1 MFKQIVTLFRGA
13 AVDASE
19 EFTDRH
25 AITLLRQQIRDC
37 ANAVAASR
45 KAVAI
50 AIAQNEREAI
60 QHKKLEEKI
69 ADLEA
74 RTVKAMEQGEE
85 KLALEAAE
93 TIALLEAERDVSAQA
108 QAQFNAEITRLKKTV
123 RNAELKLKELQR
135 GQRLAVATD
144 KTQKMRQ
151 VHPSSGLSDL
161 KEAEETLLRLR
172 VRQQQMETTANAMA
186 EMEETGDP
194 ASITEKLAEA
204 GCGDPLKSSAQD
216 VLDRLKKKKQ
226 KKKAA

>member
-1 MFKQIVTLFRGA
+1 MFKQILTLFRGA
-13 AVDASE
+13 AVDAGE

-37 ANAVAASR
+37 ANAVACSR
-45 KAVAI
+45 KAVAV
-50 AIAQNEREAI
+50 AIAQNEREAC
-60 QHKKLEEKI
+60 QHKQLEEKI
-69 ADLEA
+69 TDLEK
-74 RTVKAMEQGEE
+74 RTVKAMEQGED
-85 KLALEAAE
+85 KLAMEAAE
-93 TIALLEAERDVSAQA
+93 TISLLEAERDISAEAQA
-108 QAQFNAEITRLKKTV
+108 KFNAEITRLKNTV

-144 KTQKMRQ
+144 KTQRMRAE
-151 VHPSSGLSDL
+151 HPSNGLSDL

-172 VRQQQMETTANAMA
+172 VRQQQIDTTADAMA

-194 ASITEKLAEA
+194 TSITEKLAAA

-216 VLDRLKKKKQ
+216 VLARLGKKT

>member
-1 MFKQIVTLFRGA
+1 MFKQIITLFRGA

-45 KAVAI
+45 KAVAV
-50 AIAQNEREAI
+50 AIAQNEREAV
-60 QHKKLEEKI
+60 QHKKLEDKI
-69 ADLEA
+69 ADLEV

-123 RNAELKLKELQR
+123 HNAELKLKELQR

-172 VRQQQMETTANAMA
+172 VRQQQIDTTANAMA
-186 EMEETGDP
+186 EMEETGNP

-216 VLDRLKKKKQ
+216 VLDRLKKKS

>member
-45 KAVAI
+45 KAVAV
-50 AIAQNEREAI
+50 AIAQNEREAT
-60 QHKKLEEKI
+60 QHKKLLTQI

-74 RTVKAMEQGEE
+74 RTVKAMERGEE

-93 TIALLEAERDVSAQA
+93 TIAHLEAERDVSAQA
-108 QAQFNAEITRLKKTV
+108 QAQFEAEITRLKNSV
-123 RNAELKLKELQR
+123 RNAEMKLKELQR

-144 KTQKMRQ
+144 KTQKMRL
-151 VHPSSGLSDL
+151 VNPASGLSDL

-172 VRQQQMETTANAMA
+172 VRQQQIDATSNAMA
-186 EMEETGDP
+186 EMEETGNP

-204 GCGDPLKSSAQD
+204 GCGEPLKSSAQD
-216 VLDRLKKKKQ
+216 VLERLKNKKS

>member
-13 AVDASE
+13 AQDAGE

-45 KAVAI
+45 KAVAV
-50 AIAQNEREAI
+50 AIAQNEREAT
-60 QHKKLEEKI
+60 QHKKLLNQI

-93 TIALLEAERDVSAQA
+93 TISLLEAERDVSAQA
-108 QAQFNAEITRLKKTV
+108 QAQFEAEITRLKNSV
-123 RNAELKLKELQR
+123 RNAEMKLKELQR

-144 KTQKMRQ
+144 KTQKMRL
-151 VHPSSGLSDL
+151 VNPSSGLSDL

-172 VRQQQMETTANAMA
+172 VRQQQIDATSYAMA
-186 EMEETGDP
+186 EMEETGNP
-194 ASITEKLAEA
+194 VSITEKLAEA
-204 GCGDPLKSSAQD
+204 GCGEPLKSSAQD
-216 VLDRLKKKKQ
+216 VLERLKNKKS

>member
-13 AVDASE
+13 AQDAGE

-45 KAVAI
+45 KAVAV
-50 AIAQNEREAI
+50 AIAQNEREAT
-60 QHKKLEEKI
+60 QHKKLLNQI

-93 TIALLEAERDVSAQA
+93 TISLLEAERDVSAQA
-108 QAQFNAEITRLKKTV
+108 QAQFEAEITRLKNSV
-123 RNAELKLKELQR
+123 RNAEMKLKELQR

-144 KTQKMRQ
+144 KTQKMRL
-151 VHPSSGLSDL
+151 VNPSSGLSDL

-172 VRQQQMETTANAMA
+172 VRQQQIDATSNAMA
-186 EMEETGDP
+186 EMEETGNP
-194 ASITEKLAEA
+194 VSITEKLAEA
-204 GCGDPLKSSAQD
+204 GCGEPLKSSAQD
-216 VLDRLKKKKQ
+216 VLERLKNKKS

>member
-13 AVDASE
+13 AQDAGE

-45 KAVAI
+45 KAVAV
-50 AIAQNEREAI
+50 AIAQNEREAT
-60 QHKKLEEKI
+60 QHKKLLNQI

-93 TIALLEAERDVSAQA
+93 TISLLDAERDVSAQA
-108 QAQFNAEITRLKKTV
+108 QAQFEAEITRLKNSV
-123 RNAELKLKELQR
+123 RNAEMKLKELQR

-144 KTQKMRQ
+144 KTQKMRL
-151 VHPSSGLSDL
+151 VNPSSGLSDL

-172 VRQQQMETTANAMA
+172 VRQQQIDATSNAMA
-186 EMEETGDP
+186 EMEETGNP
-194 ASITEKLAEA
+194 VSITEKLAEA
-204 GCGDPLKSSAQD
+204 GCGEPLKSSAQD
-216 VLDRLKKKKQ
+216 VLERLKNKKS

>member
-13 AVDASE
+13 AVDAGE

-50 AIAQNEREAI
+50 AIAQNEQEAI
-60 QHKKLEEKI
+60 QHKRLEEKI
-69 ADLEA
+69 TDLEK
-74 RTVKAMEQGEE
+74 RTVKAMEQGEDQ
-85 KLALEAAE
+85 LALEAAE
-93 TIALLEAERDVSAQA
+93 TISLLEAERDVSAQA
-108 QAQFNAEITRLKKTV
+108 QAQFNAEITRLKNTV
-123 RNAELKLKELQR
+123 RNAEFKLKELQR

-144 KTQKMRQ
+144 KTQRMRQ
-151 VHPSSGLSDL
+151 VHPTNGLSDL

-172 VRQQQMETTANAMA
+172 VRQQQIDTTANAMA

-194 ASITEKLAEA
+194 NSITEKLAEA
-204 GCGDPLKSSAQD
+204 GCGDPLKTSAQD
-216 VLDRLKKKKQ
+216 VLERLKKKS

>member
-13 AVDASE
+13 AQDAGE
-19 EFTDRH
+19 EFTDRN
-25 AITLLRQQIRDC
+25 AIALLRQQIRDC

-45 KAVAI
+45 KAVAV
-50 AIAQNEREAI
+50 AIAQNEREAN
-60 QHKKLEEKI
+60 QHKKLLSQI
-69 ADLEA
+69 ADLEV

-93 TIALLEAERDVSAQA
+93 TISLLEAERDVSAQA
-108 QAQFNAEITRLKKTV
+108 QAQFDAEITRLKNTV

-135 GQRLAVATD
+135 GQRLAVVTD
-144 KTQKMRQ
+144 KTQRMRQ

-172 VRQQQMETTANAMA
+172 VRQQQIETTAEAMA
-186 EMEETGDP
+186 EMEETGNP

-204 GCGDPLKSSAQD
+204 GCGEPLKSSAQD
-216 VLDRLKKKKQ
+216 VLERLKKKS

>member
-13 AVDASE
+13 AQDAGE

-45 KAVAI
+45 KAVAV
-50 AIAQNEREAI
+50 AIAQNEREAV
-60 QHKKLEEKI
+60 QHKKLEENI

-93 TIALLEAERDVSAQA
+93 TISLLEAERDVSAQA

-123 RNAELKLKELQR
+123 HNAELKLKELQR
-135 GQRLAVATD
+135 GQRLAVVTD
-144 KTQKMRQ
+144 KTQRMRQ
-151 VHPSSGLSDL
+151 VHPSNGLSDL

-172 VRQQQMETTANAMA
+172 VRQQQIDTTANAMA

-204 GCGDPLKSSAQD
+204 GCGEPLKSSAQD
-216 VLDRLKKKKQ
+216 VLERLKNKKS

>member
-37 ANAVAASR
+37 ANAVACSR

-50 AIAQNEREAI
+50 AIAQNEQEAI
-60 QHKKLEEKI
+60 QHKQLECKI
-69 ADLEA
+69 VDLEK
-74 RTVKAMEQGEE
+74 RTIKAVEQGEE

-93 TIALLEAERDVSAQA
+93 TISLLEAERDVSGQA
-108 QAQFNAEITRLKKTV
+108 QAQFNAEIKRLKNTV

-144 KTQKMRQ
+144 KTQRMR
-151 VHPSSGLSDL
+151 VEHPSNGLSDL

-172 VRQQQMETTANAMA
+172 VRQQQINTTADAMA
-186 EMEETGDP
+186 EMEQTGDP
-194 ASITEKLAEA
+194 ASITEKLADA
-204 GCGDPLKSSAQD
+204 GCGDPLKTSAQD
-216 VLDRLKKKKQ
+216 VLERLKKKS

>member
-13 AVDASE
+13 AVDAGE

-37 ANAVAASR
+37 ANAVAASW

-50 AIAQNEREAI
+50 AIAQNEQEAI
-60 QHKKLEEKI
+60 QHKKLEDKI
-69 ADLEA
+69 TDLEK

-85 KLALEAAE
+85 RLALEAAE
-93 TIALLEAERDVSAQA
+93 TISLLEAERDVSAQA
-108 QAQFNAEITRLKKTV
+108 QAQFNAEITRLKNTV

-144 KTQKMRQ
+144 KTQRMRQ
-151 VHPSSGLSDL
+151 VHPSNGLSDL

-172 VRQQQMETTANAMA
+172 VRQQQIDTTANAMA

-194 ASITEKLAEA
+194 ASITEKLAKAE
-204 GCGDPLKSSAQD
+204 CGDPLKSSAQD
-216 VLDRLKKKKQ
+216 VLERLKKKS

>member
-1 MFKQIVTLFRGA
+1 MFKQIITLFRGA
-13 AVDASE
+13 AVDAGE

-25 AITLLRQQIRDC
+25 AIALLRQQIRDC
-37 ANAVAASR
+37 ANGVAASR
-45 KAVAI
+45 KAVAV

-60 QHKKLEEKI
+60 QHKKLEDNI

-74 RTVKAMEQGEE
+74 RTLKAMGQGEE

-93 TIALLEAERDVSAQA
+93 TISLLEAERDVSAQA
-108 QAQFNAEITRLKKTV
+108 QAQFNAEITRLKNTV

-135 GQRLAVATD
+135 GQRLAVVTD
-144 KTQKMRQ
+144 KTQRMRE

-172 VRQQQMETTANAMA
+172 VRQKQIDTTANAMA
-186 EMEETGDP
+186 EMAETGDP

-216 VLDRLKKKKQ
+216 VLDRLKKKS